1 MSDPELLRLATWQLA
16 LQDGAPGELL
26 KLEAIASWLAL
37 PKRGAV
43 VVTTETDLAAL
54 QELVDRVKSHAR
66 KKAVVAVL
74 GGGLDLREALGRL
87 DLEADGFSLGDTA
100 KLTLVHID
108 HWGGQWPTALPELR
122 LDLHQPPP
130 DIAAYRAA
138 ASAAVERSRAF
149 VNWQERVLSTR
160 PIGTWA
166 LCAVIVAMFGLELAA
181 GGTDSL
187 PVLVR
192 AGALSADVLR
202 EGEIWR
208 LATAAFLHGGFAHVG
223 FALVVLWQLGGFLE
237 RVVGT
242 SRFLVLYFL
251 SALGGAF
258 FALPTALFGTVVV
271 GSSTALWGILVAHF
285 VLSRR
290 PRGLLPDA
298 LLPEA
303 RRIAGF
309 NLLLN
314 FAVSFL
320 PGVSLMGHLGGGVVG
335 AVLFGTGLATWGLSP
350 QGEDE
355 RAGAVYRVFAAG
367 LAGVFAAC
375 LTIGLSSGHVWTLAN
390 PEVEPTAI
398 ADGLVVPVPTQLEW
412 RGDDLGRLPRDPVQL
427 HIVEHRPND
436 LAAFQRTWTR
446 LHPEDEILL
455 VDGQVVTVRIEPLD
469 PLPEGW
475 AEWLVDFE
483 QALEPHAQAPYS
495 EESQEPEFEAEQ
507 GDAPQ

>member
-16 LQDGAPGELL
+16 LRDGAPGELL
-26 KLEAIASWLAL
+26 KLEGIASWLVL
-37 PKRGAV
+37 GKSGAV
-43 VVTTETDLAAL
+43 VLTTETDLGVL
-54 QELVDRVKSHAR
+54 QDLADRVMAHAR
-66 KKAVVAVL
+66 NRAVLCVL
-74 GGGLDLREALGRL
+74 GGGLDLRESLSELRL
-87 DLEADGFSLGDTA
+87 DAEGFSVGDPA
-100 KLTLVHID
+100 KLSVVHID
-108 HWGGQWPTALPELR
+108 HWGGQWPQAIPGLE

-130 DIAAYRAA
+130 DLETYRVR
-138 ASAAVERSRAF
+138 ASASVERSRAF

-160 PIGTWA
+160 PLGTWA
-166 LCAVIVAMFGLELAA
+166 LCAVIAAMFLLELYA
-181 GGTDSL
+181 GGSDVL

-192 AGALSADVLR
+192 SGAMSWDVIGRAEL
-202 EGEIWR
+202 WR
-208 LATAAFLHGGFAHVG
+208 FATSAFLHGGWAHVG

-258 FALPTALFGTVVV
+258 FALPSALVGTVVV

-335 AVLFGTGLATWGLSP
+335 AVLFGTGLATWGLSAE
-350 QGEDE
+350 GEDP
-355 RAGAVYRVFAAG
+355 RARGLFQTLASALTGMFLACLMIGLSAGAVWE
-367 LAGVFAAC
+367 LA
-375 LTIGLSSGHVWTLAN
+375 
-390 PEVEPTAI
+390 EPLQVQDTEI
-398 ADGLVVPVPTQLEW
+398 ADGLVVPMPSSLE
-412 RGDDLGRLPRDPVQL
+412 RRRSDFGHLPRDFVQL
-427 HIVEHRPND
+427 HVAEHRPGD
-436 LAAFQRTWTR
+436 VDAFLRTWTR
-446 LHPEDEILL
+446 LHPEDRILE
-455 VDGQVVTVRIEPLD
+455 VDGLIVTVRVEPLD
-469 PLPEGW
+469 PLPDDW
-475 AEWLVDFE
+475 SAWLVDLE
-483 QALEPHAQAPYS
+483 EALAPYS
-495 EESQEPEFEAEQ
+495 IQEPLLEAEQ
-507 GDAPQ
+507 GVSPQ